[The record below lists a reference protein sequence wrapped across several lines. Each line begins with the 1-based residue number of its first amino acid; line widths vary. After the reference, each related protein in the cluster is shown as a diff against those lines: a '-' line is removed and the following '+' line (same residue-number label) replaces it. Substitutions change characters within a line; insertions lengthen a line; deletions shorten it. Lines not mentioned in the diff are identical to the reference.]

1 MQQPVAWKHETTCE
15 FISDEMKRE
24 FPDTL
29 FIRKCNI
36 PLFGEPV
43 IGTTEAVAQPS
54 DIILRKQIDAQ
65 NVALQEAR
73 EEYAILK
80 EQFLTANKMLLS
92 RNERIKDLCEIIMD
106 EYPDSDDRFQIASST
121 YSALGYFRDA

>member
-1 MQQPVAWKHETTCE
+1 MQQPVAWKHETTHE

-36 PLFGEPV
+36 PLYGEPV
-43 IGTTEAVAQPS
+43 IETIKSVHS

-80 EQFLTANKMLLS
+80 EQFQDANKMLLS
-92 RNERIKDLCEIIMD
+92 RNERIKELCEIIMD
-106 EYPDSDDRFQIASST
+106 EYPDSDDRFQIAAST
-121 YSALGYFRDA
+121 YAALGYFRDA